1 MIPNVGNE
9 GWHYHAVKRL
19 STLLGGIS
27 SKDKSDFYCFSC
39 LHFFRTGNKFKF
51 HEKICKIKD
60 FFGIAMPSENDG
72 CENNPEKSSTTITSE
87 HIPCGCSM
95 STS

>member
-1 MIPNVGNE
+1 MIPNVAKK
-9 GWHYHAVKRL
+9 GWHYLAVKRL

-27 SKDKSDFYCFSC
+27 SKDKSDFCCFNC
-39 LHFFRTGNKFKF
+39 LHFFRTEKKLKF
-51 HEKICKIKD
+51 HEKICKIRD

-72 CENNPEKSSTTITSE
+72 CANNPEKSSTTITSE
-87 HIPCGCSM
+87 HIRCGYSM